1 MTNEEKKKLIEDY
14 MNKCPFIEKYDI
26 VVMDD
31 EWARIEVDVAFDS
44 EKI

>member
-1 MTNEEKKKLIEDY
+1 MTLQEKKKLIEDY
-14 MNKCPFIEKYDI
+14 MKKCRFIEKYDI